1 MNYGIMIAVGLV
13 VICLIAMVVSHT
25 VSKQESNEGFDVSQY
40 ISRATKNDPMFSE
53 TMPDGVYTNKGLNL
67 DTTMLNKALEQP
79 DLYLAKSPSTDY
91 SPLFQE
97 DPEGLFQAQDEQFC
111 QGATNPRN
119 LPNRGLARVGCGWVY
134 RADPAKPSKGAIGTS
149 KGPIF
154 SEGNDGQWI
163 WDLQLAAQMED
174 IKHCRKLTTCDNVDG
189 NDFSGVCGFC
199 PDSGH
204 GVPINS
210 QGVQLYPD
218 DTTGGSCAS
227 MPVRTA
233 GQCVA
238 PSVDGGDSLPTGGG
252 LVGSS
257 SDPNICAVNSSGA
270 ISKNCVVRQAQQAGM
285 SAGGA
290 FILSIN
296 NPAQTL
302 SETEKEAFA
311 ILRQAGYM
319 LPQSPYKM
327 DPITALNQCS
337 AVVKAQISGSNSQ
350 IRGAAALLS
359 AGTSF
364 NVCEIDPSM
373 VGPFKA
379 ACVQQEFRKAGCQPA
394 GAQFPATADK
404 ASAASLG
411 LNMEGVRAKYNQ
423 LFTSMSSSNG
433 TVADKAV
440 QDCLGIKVSR
450 PASSP
455 CDSAWIAKASKS
467 ESFVGTAIEGFSSQ
481 QTFLLQS
488 HNYPSHLMRSMG
500 AGAQAGIV
508 VGKGTGSVFVL
519 TAGSAPGT
527 VQIQPQAL
535 PGTALSPV
543 PSQAVNTMS
552 EAPSVMNSFL
562 VVPGLA
568 DKNKVSFQSA
578 ADPAKYIRHAGFVL
592 FAHRN
597 DGSPLFG
604 ADATFQPLDV
614 NSRAIQLELPAVS
627 MYGWKGVSLPQMA
640 GSISVGT
647 DDAIW
652 YSGID
657 GSTGLVNGA
666 KRSTDLTPPAKLM
679 VDCASASKA
688 VSVGN
693 NGILYFR
700 NANSQWAP
708 VKTVGSPV
716 VNASIAADGTIGY
729 LNNRNEIFR
738 GTPGN
743 FKQLPGSA
751 FHISL
756 GKTGNDIYVVGTDRA
771 LYIWREGRNM
781 GNDSWESIANPPGA
795 QLHQV
800 AVSKDGFKVAA
811 ITVDFKMYGLDV
823 FNKWSQIPNP
833 LNLSYVGLNK
843 NQIVGRNFQ
852 MAFTKSFETKEGF
865 TTSQTSNPSGYT
877 KSLGKYPQS
886 DINIGCFTNKGIE
899 QTKMECKNNSDCA
912 GFSYAKNGS
921 SGCFKRGPLSGTQTD
936 PLYDG
941 FTKDP
946 MPTFSPRANLP
957 SSFIPRN
964 NTMLGNVR
972 VAENYRLSFNV
983 TPKGPVGNWSS
994 IIHFNGT
1001 GRDCCGA
1008 GDRSPAI
1015 FFFPGSFT
1023 LHVRIGDMSNG
1034 NWGVDVNGCMINRTS
1049 KVVLECR
1056 NSVVKVSVDNNTS
1069 TLVQPSK
1076 RASGPAN
1083 VFGGDPWYP
1092 AANAQIE
1099 NLMYEYL

>member
-13 VICLIAMVVSHT
+13 VICLIAMVASHT
-25 VSKQESNEGFDVSQY
+25 VSNEGFDVSQY
-40 ISRATKNDPMFSE
+40 ISRATKNDSMFSQ
-53 TMPDGVYTNKGLNL
+53 TMPDGVYTNVGLNL
-67 DTTMLNKALEQP
+67 DTMMLNKALEQP
-79 DLYLAKSPSTDY
+79 DLYLAKSPSMDY

-210 QGVQLYPD
+210 QGVQVYPD

-233 GQCVA
+233 GQCIA
-238 PSVDGGDSLPTGGG
+238 PSMDGGDSLPAGGG
-252 LVGSS
+252 YMSS
-257 SDPNICAVNSSGA
+257 SGDPNVCAVNSSGA
-270 ISKNCVVRQAQQAGM
+270 ISANCVIRQAQQAGM

-290 FILSIN
+290 YILNIN
-296 NPAQTL
+296 NPRPAY
-302 SETEKEAFA
+302 SETEKEALA

-319 LPQSPYKM
+319 LPQSPYKV
-327 DPITALNQCS
+327 DAITALNQCS

-359 AGTSF
+359 SGTSF

-379 ACVQQEFRKAGCQPA
+379 TCVQQEFRKAGCQPA

-423 LFTSMSSSNG
+423 LFKDMSSSDG
-433 TVADKAV
+433 MKADKAV
-440 QDCLGIKVSR
+440 KDCLGIKVSR
-450 PASSP
+450 PADSP
-455 CDSAWIAKASKS
+455 CDSAWIAKASKP

-500 AGAQAGIV
+500 AGSQAGIV

-519 TAGSAPGT
+519 TAGAAPGT

-535 PGTALSPV
+535 PGTSLSPV

-552 EAPSVMNSFL
+552 EAPSAMNSFR

-578 ADPAKYIRHAGFVL
+578 ADPAKYIRHAGFML

-614 NSRAIQLELPAVS
+614 NARAIQLQLPAVS
-627 MYGWKGVSLPQMA
+627 MYGWKGVA
-640 GSISVGT
+640 IDGAKSISIGT
-647 DDAIW
+647 DNAIW
-652 YSGID
+652 YSKD
-657 GSTGLVNGA
+657 GFTGMMNGA
-666 KRSTDLTPPAKLM
+666 VQTIARSAPFKLM
-679 VDCASASKA
+679 VDGASASKA

-693 NGILYFR
+693 DGVLYGLD
-700 NANSQWAP
+700 ANRRWAP
-708 VKTVGSPV
+708 IKTVAPPV

-738 GTPGN
+738 GSPGN

-756 GKTGNDIYVVGTDRA
+756 GQTGNDVYVVGTDRA

-795 QLHQV
+795 RLQQV
-800 AVSKDGFKVAA
+800 VVSKDGFKVAA
-811 ITVDFKMYGLDV
+811 IAIDGKLYGLDV
-823 FNKWSQIPNP
+823 FNKWSQIPNQVGVT
-833 LNLSYVGLNK
+833 YVGLNK
-843 NQIVGRNFQ
+843 NKLIGTTG
-852 MAFTKSFETKEGF
+852 MSTYEKSLEIKEGF
-865 TTSQTSNPSGYT
+865 TTSQTSNPSGFT

-886 DINIGCFTNKGIE
+886 DINIGCFSNKGIE
-899 QTKMECKNNSDCA
+899 QTKTECKNNSDCA

-936 PLYDG
+936 SLYDG

-957 SSFIPRN
+957 SSFIPSN

-983 TPKGPVGNWSS
+983 TPKGIVGNWSS

-1083 VFGGDPWYP
+1083 VYGGDPWYP